1 MQILRAQSSQ
11 AGSMQHGITL
21 TPTLSVGIDIM
32 GIGVVVVSIMGLLGV
47 AKGCKRLMNL
57 YFMLVLC
64 FIAIQVVYAIAGF
77 MSGTNWILEALEKSW
92 DRAYN
97 TDEGLIRD
105 LQTEFHCQ
113 GFSSQDD
120 RAVLVP
126 RSVEGPIPFCADI
139 LQQRFGKRLRR
150 LGSLILCIRLIQ
162 LTGVLLLSI
171 LFKHLA
177 MMEQTEDE
185 QADSGD
191 EEFGYFKSEKQ
202 LEDESA
208 RVPLLSCEDEDLP
221 RYSVEDAHGEVSEG
235 SYDDSD
241 DDSDDDAEC
250 EESPGRF
257 DTYHYYRGLSE
268 CADDKFAPQV
278 FVQ

>member
-1 MQILRAQSSQ
+1 MQILQAQSSQ

-57 YFMLVLC
+57 YFILVLC
-64 FIAIQVVYAIAGF
+64 FIAVQVVYAIAGF
-77 MSGTNWILEALEKSW
+77 MSGTSWILEALEKSW
-92 DRAYN
+92 DRAYD
-97 TDEGLIRD
+97 TDKELIRE
-105 LQTEFHCQ
+105 LQIEFHCQ

-120 RAVLVP
+120 RAVRIPSNLEGSVP
-126 RSVEGPIPFCADI
+126 SCAEI

-177 MMEQTEDE
+177 MMEQTEEE
-185 QADSGD
+185 QLDSGD
-191 EEFGYFKSEKQ
+191 EESGYFKSEKQ

-208 RVPLLSCEDEDLP
+208 RVPLLSGEDEDLP
-221 RYSVEDAHGEVSEG
+221 RYSLEDAYGEMSEG

-241 DDSDDDAEC
+241 DDSDADEEGEEC
-250 EESPGRF
+250 HNRF
-257 DTYHYYRGLSE
+257 GTYYYRGLSE
-268 CADDKFAPQV
+268 CAEDKLASQV
-278 FVQ
+278 YIQ